1 MRKHYDSIYRDS
13 TQRRRKKI
21 KIRVQK
27 IEACNKE
34 NQIMKKRILFIS
46 FCVWIVGFIHYLRAG
61 KQDIMQVYKVYQKDD
76 SVIVENRKAPNLFK
90 YEEQIFYSD
99 FIEGTYLCTK
109 EKSIARNEK
118 SAFLL
123 VDLGEKGEWWA
134 DPFGNLQTDKT
145 VLNEHI
151 PNAFIDEIKEHIHL
165 NWGNS
170 LMQMIDK
177 VEINEWTERE
187 IQRIAP
193 EVYELVHDEEAVLQ
207 WYQEVDFDNDNRM
220 DIVVYNKLGMG
231 HGGFTETYFYQQ
243 LPGGLYRKTH
253 QINSSGRAIR
263 SYSKITCT
271 S

>member
-1 MRKHYDSIYRDS
+1 MLKYPAMKAIRRIYFFKMK
-13 TQRRRKKI
+13 QEI
-21 KIRVQK
+21 NL
-27 IEACNKE
+27 IE
-34 NQIMKKRILFIS
+34 I
-46 FCVWIVGFIHYLRAG
+46 
-61 KQDIMQVYKVYQKDD
+61 
-76 SVIVENRKAPNLFK
+76 
-90 YEEQIFYSD
+90 
-99 FIEGTYLCTK
+99 K

-170 LMQMIDK
+170 LTQMLDK
-177 VEINEWTERE
+177 VEINERTERE

-193 EVYELVHDEEAVLQ
+193 EVYESVHDEEAVLQ

-231 HGGFTETYFYQQ
+231 NGGFTKTYFYQQ
-243 LPGGLYRKTH
+243 FPGGLYRKTH

>member
-99 FIEGTYLCTK
+99 FIVC
-109 EKSIARNEK
+109 I
-118 SAFLL
+118 
-123 VDLGEKGEWWA
+123 
-134 DPFGNLQTDKT
+134 
-145 VLNEHI
+145 
-151 PNAFIDEIKEHIHL
+151 
-165 NWGNS
+165 
-170 LMQMIDK
+170 
-177 VEINEWTERE
+177 
-187 IQRIAP
+187 
-193 EVYELVHDEEAVLQ
+193 
-207 WYQEVDFDNDNRM
+207 
-220 DIVVYNKLGMG
+220 MG
-231 HGGFTETYFYQQ
+231 
-243 LPGGLYRKTH
+243 LKP
-253 QINSSGRAIR
+253 SP
-263 SYSKITCT
+263 
-271 S
+271 